1 MPIWVFLRFCVF
13 FNSNFLNFFTGA
25 VTTSSA
31 TMQSSYTKAP
41 PSLKDSKNYKDWVK
55 LVKIWSSVTALGT
68 EKQGPAVLLSLE
80 GKSQDAALEI
90 SEEILGSNNGLE
102 AIISRLDEI
111 YLKDEL
117 SEKYNA
123 IEKFEMYRR

>member
-1 MPIWVFLRFCVF
+1 MTSTDTSSSV
-13 FNSNFLNFFTGA
+13 T

-55 LVKIWSSVTALGT
+55 LVKIWSSVTALGI

-90 SEEILGSNNGLE
+90 SEEILGLDTGLE
-102 AIISRLDEI
+102 AIITRLDEI
-111 YLKDEL
+111 YLKYEL

-123 IEKFEMYRR
+123 IEKFENVHKTIRYYNQRVSY